1 MKRRGIVPC
10 VHLSGPETIFALNIH
25 YMIETLKLAGTR
37 EVVMSNSGSL
47 EPVRF
52 DYDGTDRIAVV
63 MPVRLPE

>member
-1 MKRRGIVPC
+1 

-25 YMIETLKLAGTR
+25 YMIETLKLARRGGR
-37 EVVMSNSGSL
+37 DVVMPNSGSL

-52 DYDGTDRIAVV
+52 DFDSTDRIAVV